1 MKKNLLRQYLKYL
14 IPTLITMTLFS
25 TYTMVD
31 GIFVGRGVGPDG
43 LSAVNISQP
52 FVTLAFGFAILIS
65 IGSLNLISHQ
75 LGRGNRERADELF
88 SLASFMAVFFA
99 VLIALLG
106 FLFLD
111 PLVEFLGAAG
121 PMKDLVKDYLSIIII
136 FLPFYLT
143 SYVFEIMIKADG
155 RPELSTVFMVVS
167 ALTNI
172 ILDYVFIFLFGWGLR
187 GAAIATGIAQVL
199 PTIGYTGYFLSKKSR
214 LNFKKFKLKAY
225 MVKDIFSY
233 GFPASLAELSTGFAI
248 LIFNKAIGSLYGAE
262 GLAAFSVI
270 AYVMTFVVNTMLA
283 INQAS
288 QPLIGFYYG
297 KDEPKSV
304 LRVRGYMVMSVAIVS
319 IMMVGA
325 IEIWPEFFIRVF
337 LTDTSKEFLAFA
349 SRALRIFSLAFLV
362 LGFNITNGGYL
373 TAVGRPRSDFF
384 ITIMRGYLVISA
396 FVLIIENFLGRDL
409 IWYALLGSDLVCLII
424 SIVLVRREIGELK
437 A

>member
-214 LNFKKFKLKAY
+214 
-225 MVKDIFSY
+225 I
-233 GFPASLAELSTGFAI
+233 
-248 LIFNKAIGSLYGAE
+248 
-262 GLAAFSVI
+262 
-270 AYVMTFVVNTMLA
+270 
-283 INQAS
+283 
-288 QPLIGFYYG
+288 
-297 KDEPKSV
+297 
-304 LRVRGYMVMSVAIVS
+304 
-319 IMMVGA
+319 
-325 IEIWPEFFIRVF
+325 
-337 LTDTSKEFLAFA
+337 
-349 SRALRIFSLAFLV
+349 
-362 LGFNITNGGYL
+362 
-373 TAVGRPRSDFF
+373 
-384 ITIMRGYLVISA
+384 
-396 FVLIIENFLGRDL
+396 
-409 IWYALLGSDLVCLII
+409 
-424 SIVLVRREIGELK
+424 
-437 A
+437 